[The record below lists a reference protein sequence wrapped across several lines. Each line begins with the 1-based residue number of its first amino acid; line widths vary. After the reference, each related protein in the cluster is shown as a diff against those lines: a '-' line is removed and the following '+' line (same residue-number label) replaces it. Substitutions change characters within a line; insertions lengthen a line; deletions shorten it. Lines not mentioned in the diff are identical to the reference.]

1 MPKLTVR
8 RDGFDTVLDVTEGTS
23 VMQAATGH
31 GVPGI
36 LAVCGGEMA
45 CATCHVYVE
54 EGPLDAL
61 PAVSAD
67 EDEMLDCV
75 AAPREVNS
83 RLSCQLPMSAATD
96 GLVVRVA
103 PRQE

>member
-1 MPKLTVR
+1 MPKLTLR
-8 RDGFDTVLDVTEGTS
+8 GDGFDSVLDVADGTS
-23 VMQAATGH
+23 VMQAVTSS

-54 EGPLDAL
+54 DGPLDAL
-61 PAVSAD
+61 PAVSD
-67 EDEMLDCV
+67 EENEMLECT
-75 AAPREVNS
+75 AAPREANS
-83 RLSCQLPMSAATD
+83 RLSCQLPMTAATD
-96 GLVVRVA
+96 GLVVRIA

>member
-8 RDGFDTVLDVTEGTS
+8 RDGFDTVLDIAEDTS
-23 VMQAATGH
+23 VMQAVTSS

-54 EGPLDAL
+54 DGPLDRL
-61 PAVSAD
+61 PAVGD
-67 EDEMLDCV
+67 EENDMLDCV
-75 AAPREVNS
+75 AAPRQANS
-83 RLSCQLPMSAATD
+83 RLSCQLPMTAATD
-96 GLVVRVA
+96 GLVVRIA
-103 PRQE
+103 PVQE